1 VIEGRR
7 RRNAPKLTRVASP
20 AKQVSSIFFISRSEK
35 MGHPCSQHYEQRGSM
50 VCAIR
55 KDVLFLVDIGADSPE
70 QILAAGML
78 TCWKPPPAREDRM
91 ASWVPVTPRGL

>member
-1 VIEGRR
+1 
-7 RRNAPKLTRVASP
+7 
-20 AKQVSSIFFISRSEK
+20 
-35 MGHPCSQHYEQRGSM
+35 M